1 MLPFSGFTAD
11 VKMNSQSNK
20 KESKSKSSK
29 AIDQEIV
36 YEEGQ
41 IESFTP
47 TNDDKDDDSNGE
59 EGEEDNL
66 PFNTK
71 KLLKNDYVLIKS
83 ESIFLQVM

>member
-1 MLPFSGFTAD
+1 
-11 VKMNSQSNK
+11 MNSQSNK

-47 TNDDKDDDSNGE
+47 TNDDKDDDSYGE
-59 EGEEDNL
+59 EGEEDN
-66 PFNTK
+66 
-71 KLLKNDYVLIKS
+71 
-83 ESIFLQVM
+83 

>member
-1 MLPFSGFTAD
+1 
-11 VKMNSQSNK
+11 MNSQSNK

-47 TNDDKDDDSNGE
+47 TNDDKDDDPYGE
-59 EGEEDNL
+59 ECEEDNKAL
-66 PFNTK
+66 NTK

-83 ESIFLQVM
+83 ESVFLQVT

>member
-11 VKMNSQSNK
+11 VKMNSPSNK

-47 TNDDKDDDSNGE
+47 TNDDKDDDSYGE
-59 EGEEDNL
+59 EGEEDN
-66 PFNTK
+66 
-71 KLLKNDYVLIKS
+71 
-83 ESIFLQVM
+83 